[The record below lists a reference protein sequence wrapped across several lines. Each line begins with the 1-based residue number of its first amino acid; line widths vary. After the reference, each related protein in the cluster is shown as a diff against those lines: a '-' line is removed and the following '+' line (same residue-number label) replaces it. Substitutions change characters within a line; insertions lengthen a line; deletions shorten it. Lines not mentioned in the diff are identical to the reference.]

1 MQKQKKRQK
10 CCVTDGPTDRRT
22 DQLTDGPVDRPTAG
36 FTVASTWLKRNCG
49 ESVLN
54 DKLSLRE
61 QGAVGKNMVLAKKIS
76 EQMNKSEKE
85 RTDKQAKNSV
95 TQGMNEWRNNE
106 NM

>member
-1 MQKQKKRQK
+1 M
-10 CCVTDGPTDRRT
+10 
-22 DQLTDGPVDRPTAG
+22 
-36 FTVASTWLKRNCG
+36 
-49 ESVLN
+49 N

-76 EQMNKSEKE
+76 EQINKSEKE